1 MGTIFFAVRTQV
13 KDDNVLVLVL
23 GVAGDVISISF
34 FIPAA
39 KHNVQQS
46 KGDVDFFASSF
57 FLVNSPCMSK
67 PAVFS

>member
-13 KDDNVLVLVL
+13 KDDNVLVPVLVL

-39 KHNVQQS
+39 KHKVQQS

-57 FLVNSPCMSK
+57 FG
-67 PAVFS
+67 